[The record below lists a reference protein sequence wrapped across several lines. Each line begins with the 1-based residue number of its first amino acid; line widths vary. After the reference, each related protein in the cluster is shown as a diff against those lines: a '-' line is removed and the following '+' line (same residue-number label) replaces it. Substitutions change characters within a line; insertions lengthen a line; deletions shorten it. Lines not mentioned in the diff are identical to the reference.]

1 MTAGPAATATPT
13 PAERRRSLA
22 LPRTYGIVVGG
33 EESMPASTFAAVD
46 PSTGNDWANVAQA
59 SDSDVEAAVE
69 AARRAFPSWRRTT
82 LAERQ
87 SLLWQLADRVAEVE
101 DWPSLLAIEN
111 GRPIREAVLADVPV
125 TVDIFRYYA
134 GLVRDHVGEH
144 LDQGDRNVHIY
155 TVAGAARAD
164 RGSDPVELA
173 ADLDGAQA
181 RARRSRP
188 ATPSCS
194 SRPSSPPRASSSS
207 CAVPPTSCRPASSTS

>member
-1 MTAGPAATATPT
+1 
-13 PAERRRSLA
+13 
-22 LPRTYGIVVGG
+22 
-33 EESMPASTFAAVD
+33 MPASTFAAID
-46 PSTGNDWANVAQA
+46 PSTGDDWANVAQA

-69 AARRAFPSWRRTT
+69 AARRAFPGWRRTT

-87 SLLWQLADRVAEVE
+87 SLLWQLADRVAEVD

-155 TVAGAARAD
+155 TVREPLGPIAALIPWNSPLISTALK
-164 RGSDPVELA
+164 LA
-173 ADLDGAQA
+173 
-181 RARRSRP
+181 P
-188 ATPSCS
+188 ALATGNT
-194 SRPSSPPRASSSS
+194 
-207 CAVPPTSCRPASSTS
+207 VVL